1 MDLSRIVRKWRPV
14 DYWQIGENESWFQDM
29 ALEGLHLKK
38 GGKLV
43 AKFEQGEPKETR
55 YRIDIHNS
63 EYTNINKKQIYK
75 ESGWEYVTEYD
86 EFHVYSSP
94 TKLNAPELHTDPIE
108 QAHTLKTIEDKIAGL
123 LAIFIIG
130 PITFLIMLYL
140 MIFKD
145 STFSYGTLD
154 DGALF
159 IPLIFFVGLRGIYD
173 SGRSYLEIRKL
184 RTDLIE
190 GKQIDHKAP
199 WRKRNQFNRIIS
211 YILLVLIV
219 TFYILSS
226 KSIGYRN
233 TVKLDDSSTNLP
245 IVKLADIEQS
255 PNFAITEKD
264 CRKWYYSKWNIL
276 APIYYE
282 TYEGG
287 EIKGEFWD
295 DDSPRFEWKVKGEVY
310 TPSIMTETYKLI
322 TPKMS
327 PGVFK
332 GLIKDIIDNEFE
344 HIKVENSNFEMIEVY
359 KSERFIDV
367 FAYKGKG
374 VIRVRYSGK
383 ADVNNIIKAIEER
396 IVLIEN

>member
-1 MDLSRIVRKWRPV
+1 MDMSKIVRKLRPF

-29 ALEGLHLKK
+29 AMEGLHLKK
-38 GGKLV
+38 SGKLI

-55 YRIDIHNS
+55 YRIDIYQGEH
-63 EYTNINKKQIYK
+63 TDK
-75 ESGWEYVTEYD
+75 EQKEFYAENGWDFVTDYD
-86 EFHVYSSP
+86 EFNVYSSYI
-94 TKLNAPELHTDPIE
+94 KLNAPELHTDPIE
-108 QAHTLKTIEDKIAGL
+108 QAHTLKTIENKIAGL
-123 LAIFIIG
+123 LAIFIMG

-145 STFSYGTLD
+145 STFSYSILD

-190 GKQIDHKAP
+190 GKQVDHKAP

-211 YILLVLIV
+211 FILLVLIV

-233 TVKLDDSSTNLP
+233 TVKLEDSNTNLP
-245 IVKLADIEQS
+245 IVRLADIEQS
-255 PNFAITEKD
+255 SNFTITEKD
-264 CRKWYYSKWNIL
+264 SRKWYYSKWNIF

-282 TYEGG
+282 TYEDG
-287 EIKGEFWD
+287 EIIGEFWD
-295 DDSPRFEWKVKGEVY
+295 DDNPRYEWKEKGEVY
-310 TPSIMTETYKLI
+310 TPSIITETYKLI
-322 TPKMS
+322 TSKMS
-327 PGVFK
+327 PGVFN

-344 HIKVENSNFEMIEVY
+344 NIKVENPNFEMLEVY
-359 KSERFIDV
+359 KSTRFLEV

-383 ADVNNIIKAIEER
+383 SDLNNIIKAMEDKIE
-396 IVLIEN
+396 LISN